1 MKRSKHNLSH
11 FRLLTGDMGQL
22 LPVGLV
28 EVLPGDSFQ
37 HGTSMLVRASP
48 LATPPM
54 HPVNIKV
61 HHWYI
66 PHRLVW
72 SDFENFITGG
82 PDGMDNST
90 FPTIAMPN
98 PVVEGSLA
106 DYLGVPAGAYGAGAV
121 GVSALPFRAY
131 AMVVNEWY
139 RDQDLQA
146 ALAISKAS
154 GVDITTSTALFN
166 VAWEKDRFTTARP
179 WEQKGPTV
187 TLPIGGSAPVTGAA
201 TVTEVFGPASA
212 GRGSLNLNLASTA
225 QAGALFAGSPGAG
238 TGSEF
243 GELRGVISGTA
254 DLSSATAASV
264 NAVRQAFALQRF
276 AEARAR
282 YGSRFTE
289 YLRFLGVR
297 SSDARLQR
305 PEYLGGGRNPLQFS
319 EVLQTAQTAA
329 DADGVGQL
337 YGHGI
342 GSVRSNRYRRFFEEH
357 GYVLSCAY
365 VLPKTMYPDG
375 LHATWNRREKED
387 FWQRELEHIGQVAI
401 KAKEVYARG
410 ATPEVTFGFQDR
422 YDDYRHMESSV
433 HGEFR
438 TLLNDWHFARLFA
451 GQPTLNSSFIT
462 SDPAKRPFQAQSNDV
477 LLFLAH
483 HQLVARRIIS
493 RTGSSFIL

>member
-22 LPVGLV
+22 LPVGLL

-61 HHWYI
+61 HHWFV
-66 PHRLVW
+66 PTRLLW
-72 SDFENFITGG
+72 TDWENFITGG
-82 PDGMDNST
+82 PDGNDNSV
-90 FPTIAMPN
+90 FPTVTIGQ
-98 PVVEGSLA
+98 PVPEGSLA
-106 DYLGVPAGAYGAGAV
+106 DYLGVPSGAYAAGSPV
-121 GVSALPFRAY
+121 VSALPFRAY
-131 AMVVNEWY
+131 SLIVNEWY

-146 ALAISKAS
+146 ARALSKAA
-154 GVDITTSTALFN
+154 GPDITTDLTLFN

-187 TLPIGGSAPVTGAA
+187 TLPLGGTAPIVANGVPHFQTSADDLKMKSTSGTANLDFSANAAA
-201 TVTEVFGPASA
+201 TGDVAWKDPIG
-212 GRGSLNLNLASTA
+212 LL
-225 QAGALFAGSPGAG
+225 
-238 TGSEF
+238 
-243 GELRGVISGTA
+243 A
-254 DLSSATAASV
+254 DLSSATAVDV
-264 NAVRQAFALQRF
+264 NTVREAFALQRF

-289 YLRFLGVR
+289 YLRYLGVR

-329 DADGVGQL
+329 AADGVGQL

-342 GSVRSNRYRRFFEEH
+342 GALRSNRYRRFFEEH
-357 GYVLSCAY
+357 GYVVSLAY

-375 LHATWNRREKED
+375 LQRTWNRRTRED
-387 FWQRELEHIGQVAI
+387 YWQRELEHIGQAEI
-401 KAKEVYARG
+401 LTKEVYARG
-410 ATPEVTFGFQDR
+410 ATPDGTFGFNDR
-422 YDDYRHMESSV
+422 YDEYRHMESSV

-438 TLLNDWHFARLFA
+438 TVLNDWHFARLFA
-451 GQPTLNSSFIT
+451 AQPTLNSSFIT
-462 SDPAKRPFQAQSNDV
+462 SDPAKRPFQAQANDV

-483 HQLVARRIIS
+483 HQVVARRIIS
-493 RTGSSFIL
+493 GTGSSFIL